1 MSDLHASLQP
11 VLRRQRWRLV
21 THAAAWGCLAGG
33 AVLFGLGVYRLL
45 TDAIVG
51 WPWFVAAA
59 LGGPVLG
66 ALVGAVRRL
75 DWNGAARAVDATYLL
90 KDRAVTALAFSSDG
104 GSHPLRELQMA
115 DALSR
120 LAGVDPKAV
129 VPLRMPRVLPYG
141 VAAVVLAALVCLWP
155 GVSKEVQAG
164 PSEPREEIVAEA
176 EVVTEELQKLTEA
189 AKQFENPELESL
201 VKELEAKVAEMKE
214 PGVDTKEALAKLSEM
229 QQSVQS
235 QMAAM
240 SLTQMDAQLAA
251 VGEALSAAEQLRPA
265 GQAMSAGE
273 HDKAAEL
280 LEKTEEPTLDA
291 KESKAVAE
299 KLKQLASSQG
309 AQGSKS
315 LKSTLEKLGEAC
327 SECNG
332 SGMKDSL
339 KKLAGECK
347 GQGKKKKIADLL
359 QSCCNCLSE
368 CKGNCQKNSTKKGKQ
383 RKKST
388 SPSSNFGMGESGN
401 IDGERTDSN
410 AGRNREQLT
419 GLQGEGPSET
429 ETTHEVEGK
438 EQSQRSYREQ
448 FQKYQRMSEA
458 VLESEPIPLGHRQ
471 TIRKYF
477 ELIRPNHDEA
487 KEAAGEAEP
496 TKE

>member
-1 MSDLHASLQP
+1 MSDLHASLKP
-11 VLRRQRWRLV
+11 VLRRQRWLLV
-21 THAAAWGCLAGG
+21 SHGAAWGCVAGAVALLGVGVARLLGSSVDWPWLVAAIAGG
-33 AVLFGLGVYRLL
+33 PL
-45 TDAIVG
+45 
-51 WPWFVAAA
+51 
-59 LGGPVLG
+59 LGGLI
-66 ALVGAVRRL
+66 GAVRRL
-75 DWNGAARAVDATYLL
+75 DWNGAARAVDTTYQL
-90 KDRAVTALAFSSDG
+90 KDRAVTALAFEGESTA
-104 GSHPLRELQMA
+104 HPLRQLQLTE
-115 DALSR
+115 ALSR
-120 LAGVDPKAV
+120 LSTVDPRTV
-129 VPLRMPRVLPYG
+129 VPLQMPRVLPYG
-141 VAAVVLAALVCLWP
+141 IAAVVVAMVFCLWP
-155 GVSKEVQAG
+155 GVSEEVQAG
-164 PSEPREEIVAEA
+164 PSAPREEIVAEA
-176 EVVTEELQKLTEA
+176 EVVTEELEKLTEA

-229 QQSVQS
+229 QQAVQS
-235 QMAAM
+235 QLAAM

-280 LEKTEEPTLDA
+280 LEKTDTPELNA
-291 KESKAVAE
+291 KEAKAVAE

-332 SGMKDSL
+332 SGVKDSL

-359 QSCCNCLSE
+359 QSCCNSLSE

-383 RKKST
+383 RQKST
-388 SPSSNFGMGESGN
+388 NPSKNFGMGESGN

-410 AGRNREQLT
+410 AARNREQLT
-419 GLQGEGPSET
+419 GQQGEGPSET

-438 EQSQRSYREQ
+438 EQGQRQYREQ

-477 ELIRPNHDEA
+477 ELIRPDHDEA
-487 KEAAGEAEP
+487 KAASGESQPAAE
-496 TKE
+496 